1 MIKMILGKNRI
12 IIKTTNILIQEANSQ
27 AGTLKGGQ
35 GKIGISN
42 GKREDENNNTG
53 GNKRIWMKIN
63 PLHYKVF
70 R

>member
-1 MIKMILGKNRI
+1 MILGKNRI
-12 IIKTTNILIQEANSQ
+12 IIKATNILIQEANSQ

-53 GNKRIWMKIN
+53 GNKRI
-63 PLHYKVF
+63 
-70 R
+70 